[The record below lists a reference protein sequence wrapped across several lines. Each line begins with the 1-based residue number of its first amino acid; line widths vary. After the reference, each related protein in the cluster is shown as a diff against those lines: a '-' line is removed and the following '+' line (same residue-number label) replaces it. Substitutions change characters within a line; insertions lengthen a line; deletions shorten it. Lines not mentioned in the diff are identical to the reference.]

1 MRSVNLGSAILAG
14 LVGTVAMTVLM
25 YAAPLMGLP
34 PMDLLQALGG
44 VFPLDVSP
52 YLAGGL
58 MHLGIGMTLALLY
71 AVIFDRILPGPAWAR
86 GALFSLLP
94 WLFAITLMGPAM
106 AWLQTA
112 VSPPAEARSMV
123 NPCAASK
130 PTNACAVRPTIQ
142 AVNPCAVQPRV
153 TNPCAAVAPRPAN
166 PCGATAAGAQTSSP
180 WLLRMMS
187 LMAHLV
193 YGAII
198 GTLYRR
204 RKELTT
210 P

>member
-1 MRSVNLGSAILAG
+1 MGSVNLSSAILAG

-44 VFPLDVSP
+44 VFPLGVSP

-58 MHLGIGMTLALLY
+58 MHLGIGLTLALLY
-71 AVIFDRILPGPAWAR
+71 AVIFARILPGPGWAR

-112 VSPPAEARSMV
+112 VSPPAEAQSLV
-123 NPCAASK
+123 NPCAAPK
-130 PTNACAVRPTIQ
+130 PTNPCAVRPAIQ
-142 AVNPCAVQPRV
+142 AGNPCAVQPRAA
-153 TNPCAAVAPRPAN
+153 NPCAAVAPRPAN
-166 PCGATAAGAQTSSP
+166 PCAATAAGAETPSP

-187 LMAHLV
+187 LMVHLG
-193 YGAII
+193 YGALI
-198 GTLYRR
+198 GTLYHRGKERR
-204 RKELTT
+204 TA
-210 P
+210 